1 MRTPIIELLKGS
13 GVNDL
18 MTKNVDELLKKES
31 TGVDG
36 PTKRVLMIS
45 C

>member
-31 TGVDG
+31 GVDG